1 MRKPVH
7 RATMPACALILAA
20 VAQPVFAQRATRR
33 VFVSASDSAGAAV
46 PGLRVADFTVTE
58 RGAPREITRV
68 AIDAPMR
75 LLLLVESTAAVG
87 SSLTQFRNALTAFLD
102 ALDPELEVGFITT
115 GGQLK
120 VRSPVS
126 ADRQALRSQL
136 QSFSSESGGNSMIE
150 SILEA
155 DRRFL
160 KNAPDRWPV
169 FVLVTTDTGSARGNP
184 PIDRDNAFVSDYV
197 ARGGAAH
204 AVIIQGPSPGIV
216 TTVLANLT
224 ANTNGALETIN
235 ISNALPDKLRA
246 VARRISD
253 DRIAMTGKYALE
265 HASDA
270 KAAPG
275 ADLEA
280 RVARDGVRV
289 RISPR
294 RPF

>member
-1 MRKPVH
+1 M
-7 RATMPACALILAA
+7 
-20 VAQPVFAQRATRR
+20 
-33 VFVSASDSAGAAV
+33 FVSASDSAGAAV

-184 PIDRDNAFVSDYV
+184 PIDRYNAFVSDYV

-204 AVIIQGPSPGIV
+204 AVIIQGPSPGIL
-216 TTVLANLT
+216 TTVLANLP
-224 ANTNGALETIN
+224 AGYAEVMQYGMM
-235 ISNALPDKLRA
+235 RA

-253 DRIAMTGKYALE
+253 DRIAMTGKYELDY
-265 HASDA
+265 ASDA

-275 ADLEA
+275 AELEV